1 MLMIRNLL
9 RHYRNLKYANSQ
21 KYKVDKHGSLLNAF
35 YQTKTVFIHIPKTA
49 GISLIKAIYGKV
61 SLEGHRTYQFND
73 MVLGVKKN
81 QYFSFSFV
89 RNPFDRLYSSYMFLK
104 KGGINNFDENS
115 FKKYIAKYT
124 DFEDF
129 VLNGLNNKT
138 IFQVT
143 HLLPQSYFICDKK
156 GVVLVSF
163 VGRFENLINDVNYLS
178 EKLGK
183 EIILE
188 HLNQNKK
195 SSYKEVYSNE
205 MIEVV
210 NRVYKDDL
218 RIFNYEF

>member
-1 MLMIRNLL
+1 MIRNLL
-9 RHYRNLKYANSQ
+9 RNYRNLKYATSQ
-21 KYKVDKHGSLLNAF
+21 KYKVGKHGTLLNAF
-35 YQTKTVFIHIPKTA
+35 NQTKTVFIHIPKTA
-49 GISLIKAIYGKV
+49 GISLLKAIYGKV

-73 MVLGVKKN
+73 IILGVKKN

-129 VLNGLNNKT
+129 VLQGLNNKT

-156 GVVLVSF
+156 GEVLVSF

-183 EIILE
+183 EINLE

-195 SSYKEVYSNE
+195 SSYKQVYSNE
-205 MIEVV
+205 MIKVV
-210 NRVYKDDL
+210 NRVYEDDL